1 MKKRLLF
8 LILFSFAVR
17 QQILANDFVIDGIG
31 YTVTS
36 FDECTVTVDD
46 LSESISGIVVIP
58 STITYNNKNFTVTSI
73 NSIKSNNIES
83 VIIPS
88 TVNSIN
94 YAAFAG
100 SSIKELIIP
109 DNVTKIGKYVC
120 NNCQSLI
127 SVTMSSNIY
136 YLPHYSFKGCNSL
149 KKFDWHPDEKK

>member
-120 NNCQSLI
+120 YNCQSLI
-127 SVTMSSNIY
+127 SVTMSSNVY
-136 YLPHYSFKGCNSL
+136 YLPQIFSRML
-149 KKFDWHPDEKK
+149 